1 MISTIVILLHLRN
14 NRDEKNPEDIQEEG
28 DRVDEAE
35 DGDLTDEEPLENGPG
50 DEEMDIE
57 EKNIED
63 NGTVDNPPDEEN
75 ENKMDE
81 TEAIEQ
87 GQGGEQREPSNMEET
102 GGLNEDK
109 EEESQEEDGKGQ
121 RKSDNRGE
129 AGKGAEATKKEERTE
144 EEENDEES
152 TENDEAVENKRELA
166 QNDEA
171 VEDKELGDGEQDE
184 QGQDVQNA
192 PAAERQMIGAGS
204 LDEAKQSK
212 KTDTSQKP
220 KERKKP
226 TIGAEEAADS
236 PLENDEAASEERQ
249 ACIHLAP
256 EQMFNLVEEM
266 TKELSLGSHEHK
278 EVEQETKKAE
288 ATTKDPAEAE
298 QQWLLMSQTV
308 DILAAELAEN
318 LRLIL
323 EPQRASKMQYV
334 LSDVPVPRLFYYV

>member
-1 MISTIVILLHLRN
+1 
-14 NRDEKNPEDIQEEG
+14 E
-28 DRVDEAE
+28 
-35 DGDLTDEEPLENGPG
+35 
-50 DEEMDIE
+50 
-57 EKNIED
+57 NIED

-75 ENKMDE
+75 GNKMDE

-121 RKSDNRGE
+121 RKSDHRGE

-144 EEENDEES
+144 AEEIDEES

-171 VEDKELGDGEQDE
+171 VEDKKLGDGEQDK

-212 KTDTSQKP
+212 KTDTNQKP

-226 TIGAEEAADS
+226 RLGAEEAADS

-266 TKELSLGSHEHK
+266 TKELSLGSHEHN

-298 QQWLLMSQTV
+298 QQWLTMSQTV

-323 EPQRASKMQYV
+323 EPQRASKMQ
-334 LSDVPVPRLFYYV
+334 